1 MDRKLKRQ
9 LIQVRRNVRRKL
21 QALKEGLVGQQ
32 LLLSKQYEP
41 LTKSIRDLK
50 TNIADEVKKEL
61 KTEIKRDVEDRKD
74 LAITST
80 PIKSTQIPIKKRT
93 TDSFT
98 NIEPQPP
105 PLFLRLEPVGEID
118 TFQTDIPETSLEYDR
133 VEESYQEARKQFLDY
148 INGPLFQQFLEEFDP
163 LPRYYVEGLIKDD
176 TDQYNSDEYAIRRD
190 KVRYEWKLN
199 KFFIGDSEIE
209 FIGPNLC
216 IGGNVC
222 YRGSTGLYELLF
234 KKDVGGYRYSI
245 QEKKDYADI
254 LKRTNAMY
262 SLRSQTT
269 KTGGLLLDY
278 NEKPS
283 EYVYFDDIN
292 ELCERLKLLIASQH
306 AGNTNHTNEI
316 ASILEELRECGI
328 IV

>member
-21 QALKEGLVGQQ
+21 QALKEGLAGQE

-50 TNIADEVKKEL
+50 TNIADEVKKEI
-61 KTEIKRDVEDRKD
+61 KTEIKKDVEDR
-74 LAITST
+74 AITST
-80 PIKSTQIPIKKRT
+80 PIKPIQIPIKRRT
-93 TDSFT
+93 TDTFT
-98 NIEPQPP
+98 NTEPRPP
-105 PLFLRLEPVGEID
+105 PSFLRLEPVGEID
-118 TFQTDIPETSLEYDR
+118 TTQTPDTSMEYDR
-133 VEESYQEARKQFLDY
+133 VEESFQEARKEFLDY
-148 INGPLFQQFLEEFDP
+148 INGPLFQQFLDEFDP
-163 LPRYYVEGLIKDD
+163 LPRYYVEGLIKDN

-209 FIGPNLC
+209 FNGPNLC

-234 KKDVGGYRYSI
+234 KKDIGGYRYSI

-269 KTGGLLLDY
+269 KTGGLLDY
-278 NEKPS
+278 NEKPL
-283 EYVYFDDIN
+283 ELVYFDDIN